1 MPSPILIF
9 WPIFAFSW
17 KAMSTS
23 TLVAVMHHA
32 IPPTTLSNGER
43 APRRARKYPAATSS
57 SQISSY
63 RCCASASDA
72 SIALDLESARLNIVE
87 RGSGRRRRGREREL
101 MGKHSSYQRCGRL
114 SSVRAVGGSEGMWW
128 ECPTDSNQSEGRDDG
143 GHPSSH
149 CSPSLPF
156 RFH

>member
-72 SIALDLESARLNIVE
+72 SIALDLESARLNMTVVGGSGGRKQQRRLRWRE
-87 RGSGRRRRGREREL
+87 RERCPPRGSGNHSHSRPAGRPRV
-101 MGKHSSYQRCGRL
+101 SVRL
-114 SSVRAVGGSEGMWW
+114 SVENGEGYIKSK
-128 ECPTDSNQSEGRDDG
+128 C
-143 GHPSSH
+143 
-149 CSPSLPF
+149 
-156 RFH
+156 